1 MQEFLKSHA
10 NDSQRKSKV
19 PMAPATRG
27 LKGLMK
33 KLGSL
38 NARHEALV
46 RRVDELEV
54 ITVLLATFVLYTL
67 VIGVKYTPVS

>member
-1 MQEFLKSHA
+1 MFISMDYASAVFVQEFMDSAA
-10 NDSQRKSKV
+10 NDTRRESKK
-19 PMAPATRG
+19 PLAPATRG
-27 LKGLMK
+27 LKAMMH

-54 ITVLLATFVLYTL
+54 ITLC
-67 VIGVKYTPVS
+67 

>member
-1 MQEFLKSHA
+1 MLARYVFIQEFM
-10 NDSQRKSKV
+10 DSAASDTRRKTSKT
-19 PMAPATRG
+19 PLALATKG
-27 LKGLMK
+27 LKTMMY

-54 ITVLLATFVLYTL
+54 ITLIF
-67 VIGVKYTPVS
+67 S